1 MLDVAPRGAKGR
13 LCQRSQFGAMNE
25 RWSGIKH
32 KSCWAVDMTDLLS
45 VGGMRRLNI
54 HNCGY
59 WKTCIESYLMGT
71 KTTPSMKENV
81 EALREWRI
89 NVDKAIFVL
98 KTMIEEDLVEHI
110 RDMQINQIRHE
121 RKLRSYSR
129 RRMRCSCNSCRKSL
143 HVSHKT
149 H

>member
-1 MLDVAPRGAKGR
+1 
-13 LCQRSQFGAMNE
+13 
-25 RWSGIKH
+25 
-32 KSCWAVDMTDLLS
+32 MTDLLS

-110 RDMQINQIRHE
+110 RDAETPNE
-121 RKLRSYSR
+121 AWETFAKLFSKK
-129 RRMRCSCNSCRKSL
+129 NEA
-143 HVSHKT
+143 
-149 H
+149 